1 MKEKKRL
8 ENVEKQKIFSKIVK
22 EIYLPKIKLVEKD
35 FEMQQNVKKVEP
47 LTFQDMNK
55 LGNDYMH
62 TIHDT
67 IK

>member
-35 FEMQQNVKKVEP
+35 FEMQ
-47 LTFQDMNK
+47 
-55 LGNDYMH
+55 
-62 TIHDT
+62 
-67 IK
+67 